1 MNLQELSYFVAVA
14 EHRHFGRAAQ
24 ACHVSQPTLSGQL
37 LKLEQQLGVT
47 LFERNNRSVSITP
60 VGEKILEHARRA
72 LEEAGLVESVAK
84 TSRDQLVGPLKL
96 GVIPTL
102 APYLIPLIL
111 GPLREAYPRLTI
123 ELWEDVTVSLLE
135 RLRSQ
140 RLDAAL
146 LATEIPE
153 SDLTTV
159 VLFDEPFLAALPS
172 SHRLASRKRID
183 QADLADDLL
192 VLADGHCLAGQARE
206 ACGRTRRI
214 GDALPQRALQAASLE
229 TLANL
234 VAAGYGTT
242 LAPQLAASSMERR
255 GVVLRP
261 LLGKA
266 SRTIR
271 LASRPTFPRP
281 KALQALVRVI
291 AMQRLTMP
299 NQSGSVRR
307 VFMDKR
313 ACRVT
318 TLERG

>member
-1 MNLQELSYFVAVA
+1 MNLQELAYFVAVA

-47 LFERNNRSVSITP
+47 LFERNNRRVSITP

-84 TSRDQLVGPLKL
+84 TSQDQLVGSLKL

-123 ELWEDVTVSLLE
+123 ELWEDITVSLLE

-159 VLFDEPFLAALPS
+159 ALFDEPFLAALPAG
-172 SHRLASRKRID
+172 HRLASRKSID
-183 QADLADDLL
+183 VADIADDLL

-206 ACGRTRRI
+206 ACGRSRRSS
-214 GDALPQRALQAASLE
+214 DALPQRALQAASLE

-242 LAPQLAASSMERR
+242 LAPRLAAPSMERR

-261 LLGKA
+261 LIGKA

-281 KALQALVRVI
+281 KALQALVKVI
-291 AMQRLTMP
+291 AARRLAY
-299 NQSGSVRR
+299 R
-307 VFMDKR
+307 
-313 ACRVT
+313 
-318 TLERG
+318 